1 MRKDRTA
8 RNMTCGDCTHYCEAP
23 AEWVARCFG
32 WCCEWRDWTEADRTL
47 YESECRY
54 FEPEPGFDPQP
65 EEEDWRERRYEEYA
79 V

>member
-1 MRKDRTA
+1 
-8 RNMTCGDCTHYCEAP
+8 
-23 AEWVARCFG
+23 V
-32 WCCEWRDWTEADRTL
+32 ADRTL